1 MEVNTTSTADPVNM
15 YNYLNNFVLNPIV
28 FIIILL
34 VIISYFVFFSTLG
47 NNQNEG
53 FNMNS
58 SDTKYSNWQHIFGI
72 LIVLIVI
79 ILVLVNAFQYFFSVN
94 ITAYLNNLFSPNP
107 EVDILVDHTSG
118 TNKTSNLVQPH
129 SSEDSE
135 NDDLKS
141 GSSIPEV
148 LYRKQVFNIPGNEYT
163 FDNAKA
169 LCKAYGADL
178 ATYQQI
184 EDAYKNGGEW
194 CNYGWSANQM
204 ALYPTQ
210 PNTYDNLQK
219 IKGHEHDCG
228 RPGINGGYIANPN
241 VKFGINCFGNKPKI
255 NQEEEELMKIASP
268 YPKTL
273 QDIEFQKKVDY
284 WKNKV
289 DQVLISPFNY
299 NTWGQV

>member
-1 MEVNTTSTADPVNM
+1 MEINTTSTTDPVNM
-15 YNYLNNFVLNPIV
+15 YNYINNLVLNPII

-34 VIISYFVFFSTLG
+34 VIVSYFVFFVNLG
-47 NNQNEG
+47 NNKNDI
-53 FNMNS
+53 FSMDN
-58 SDTKYSNWQHIFGI
+58 SDTKYSNWQRIIGI

-79 ILVLVNAFQYFFSVN
+79 VLILVNAFQYFFSVN
-94 ITAYLNNLFSPNP
+94 ITAYLKNLFSTNPQVDVVVNDNTGPSNIIQPNLN
-107 EVDILVDHTSG
+107 DS
-118 TNKTSNLVQPH
+118 H
-129 SSEDSE
+129 SP
-135 NDDLKS
+135 LKS
-141 GSSIPEV
+141 GSNFPEV
-148 LYRKQVFNIPGNEYT
+148 LFKKQVFNIPGNHYS
-163 FDNAKA
+163 FDNAGA
-169 LCKAYGADL
+169 LCNAYGGEL

-184 EDAYKNGGEW
+184 EDAYKSGGEW

-210 PNTYDNLQK
+210 QTTYNNLQK

-241 VKFGINCFGNKPKI
+241 VKFGVNCYGNKPKI
-255 NQEEEELMKIASP
+255 NREEEELMKIATP

-284 WKNKV
+284 WKYQV
-289 DQVLISPFNY
+289 DKILLSPFNY